1 MQKHAAR
8 THSGLSVDSSIFL
21 AVGVPTETKGL
32 CHVSLVNQ
40 SDVAAGHMDF
50 RHLDSVA
57 RPAAQYKNIAD

>member
-1 MQKHAAR
+1 
-8 THSGLSVDSSIFL
+8 
-21 AVGVPTETKGL
+21 VPTETKGL